1 MYKIAT
7 PTKRLRDWLMADIF
21 GIVFALVAAVLVV
34 AWLTRG
40 PW

>member
-1 MYKIAT
+1 M
-7 PTKRLRDWLMADIF
+7 KRLRDWFMEDAGKL
-21 GIVFALVAAVLVV
+21 VFAVVMAVMVV

>member
-1 MYKIAT
+1 MYKIDS
-7 PTKRLRDWLMADIF
+7 PMKRLRDWLMADIG
-21 GIVFALVAAVLVV
+21 GIVFALVTAVLVV